1 MGVVTFR
8 PQSLLDHSA
17 LSHPLGPWS
26 LSLKRLQPQGL
37 EGATKRGFEM
47 DAIRKKMQS
56 LKSETDSLYKTIAD
70 FEEATAEAVKRAD
83 QADCDIR
90 DYGKKVQQLEIG
102 FDETNDKLTKAT
114 ESLEEADKQFK
125 EVESDVAA
133 LSRRIMLM
141 EEEDKKSA
149 EQLCQ
154 TVTKLAMNSKAAD
167 NVMKAIKVVEN
178 TCLNNE
184 VTIEELDKN
193 LRTTTKMASD
203 NEQKLDELSRKLGVQ
218 EAELKRAVERAEL
231 AEKNLKS
238 IEDELETV
246 GDNMKQL
253 EKSAEKALLREE
265 KLVEKIYNLQNKYK
279 ITEAKFEYGEMNITK
294 LNQRIDDIEDEIY
307 REKMKIKKCSDEM
320 DDTFD
325 DMLRNY

>member
-1 MGVVTFR
+1 MGVW
-8 PQSLLDHSA
+8 P
-17 LSHPLGPWS
+17 SHPPAQAPS
-26 LSLKRLQPQGL
+26 SFLK
-37 EGATKRGFEM
+37 GAKGKAADM

-56 LKSETDSLYKTIAD
+56 LKSETDGLYNSIAG
-70 FEEATAEAVKRAD
+70 FEEATREAAARAD

-114 ESLEEADKQFK
+114 ESLEEAEKQFK
-125 EVESDVAA
+125 EVESDVSA
-133 LSRRIMLM
+133 LTRRIMLM

-154 TVTKLAMNSKAAD
+154 TITKLALTFKAAD
-167 NVMKAIKVVEN
+167 NVMKTIKVVEN

-193 LRTTTKMASD
+193 LRATVKMAPD

-231 AEKNLKS
+231 AE
-238 IEDELETV
+238 
-246 GDNMKQL
+246 
-253 EKSAEKALLREE
+253 E
-265 KLVEKIYNLQNKYK
+265 KLVEKIYNLQSKYK
-279 ITEAKFEYGEMNITK
+279 VTEARFEYCEMNITK

-307 REKMKIKKCSDEM
+307 REKLQIKKCSDEL

-325 DMLRNY
+325 DMISNY